1 MIQDFL
7 NPAHGLTSGIIF
19 TITMLVGF
27 YVIVKV
33 VNKYF

>member
-7 NPAHGLTSGIIF
+7 NPAHGLASGLMF
-19 TITMLVGF
+19 TTIMLVGF